1 MYKPKAVYDSLFAAA
16 WSTLNTFGHDPRHLG
31 AQVGMISIL
40 HTWGQQLTLH
50 PHLHCIVP
58 GGGLTKAGRWKMTKS
73 KGKFL
78 FPVKAMSKIFRA
90 RYLEQLRKKCTPG
103 QRLLNELYNKN
114 WVVYAK
120 RPFAQPMD
128 VVEYL
133 GRYTHKVAISNNRF
147 TAFDDQTITFTYKD
161 YRQSG
166 KKLDKRLSHSEFIR
180 RFSMHILPRGYMR
193 IRHYGILS
201 STSKKISLPIIR
213 EQLSGELLT
222 WKEPRDIT

>member
-1 MYKPKAVYDSLFAAA
+1 
-16 WSTLNTFGHDPRHLG
+16 
-31 AQVGMISIL
+31 
-40 HTWGQQLTLH
+40 
-50 PHLHCIVP
+50 
-58 GGGLTKAGRWKMTKS
+58 
-73 KGKFL
+73 
-78 FPVKAMSKIFRA
+78 
-90 RYLEQLRKKCTPG
+90 
-103 QRLLNELYNKN
+103 
-114 WVVYAK
+114 
-120 RPFAQPMD
+120 MD

-133 GRYTHKVAISNNRF
+133 GRYTHKVAISNHRF

-213 EQLSGELLT
+213 KQLSGEYFT
-222 WKEPRDIT
+222 WKEPRDITDPIKPSVCPHCKTATMITLEILPSRGPPFWSQPQIEIGNEYKK